1 MTLNGK
7 EDTLTVKWAVWI
19 GILVILF
26 GSLFAGW
33 QSNNSRIT
41 RLETNLEY
49 TVRGIDELK
58 TSQGKIAAVLD
69 EIRFDQRR
77 RQAKEKD

>member
-26 GSLFAGW
+26 GALFAGW